1 MRSELLKRLA
11 TLEQTAP
18 MQQRF
23 MNETEGIAL
32 ANEIIILG
40 INNIHASALL
50 SSEQIYR
57 MAQEY
62 LAAGSSI

>member
-11 TLEQTAP
+11 TLEQAAP

-23 MNETEGIAL
+23 MNETKAIKQ
-32 ANEIIILG
+32 ANEIIALG
-40 INNIHASALL
+40 IANIPASALL

-62 LAAGSSI
+62 LTTQFGH